1 MHVLRLGPPL
11 FTCHIF
17 PHLRSLCSKHSIYDG
32 HHSQSMPPAKCAIA
46 PITSVK
52 KERACAKAHYAHC
65 AKVHSAHCARVHTAH
80 CTKAHTAH
88 CAKAHNAQCKLRKG
102 AQCTCAK
109 VHNCTLHTVQRLK
122 AGCPSS
128 RQSCEISLNA
138 KGRSTCPPLSCDDQ
152 LKEASNH
159 LHILQ

>member
-1 MHVLRLGPPL
+1 MYCAAHACAMHVLRLGPPL

-17 PHLRSLCSKHSIYDG
+17 PHLRYLCSKDSIYDG
-32 HHSQSMPPAKCAIA
+32 HHSQSRPPAKCAFA

-52 KERACAKAHYAHC
+52 KGRACAKVHNAHC
-65 AKVHSAHCARVHTAH
+65 AKMHTAH
-80 CTKAHTAH
+80 CAKAHTAH
-88 CAKAHNAQCKLRKG
+88 CAKVHNSH
-102 AQCTCAK
+102 CAK
-109 VHNCTLHTVQRLK
+109 VHNCTMHTVQRLK

-138 KGRSTCPPLSCDDQ
+138 KDRSSCPPLSCDDQ

-159 LHILQ
+159 LHF